1 MAQPN
6 FCFRKHN
13 LHSFQKLV
21 FRHSNLG
28 GKFNC
33 LLLAGSGYWEALHEA
48 DWKGIA
54 CQRRALL
61 MNGAPSSCSFC
72 ERVGKEKAGL
82 SGSCLIKTKTDVL
95 IRPVAPN
102 HAPRVRHPAH
112 FLAGVNGRTWPNGS
126 SLARRVV
133 EAHSAHRVCEP
144 VC

>member
-95 IRPVAPN
+95 IRPVAWLRRTQRIEFAN
-102 HAPRVRHPAH
+102 LCASFIKHRLAH
-112 FLAGVNGRTWPNGS
+112 V
-126 SLARRVV
+126 
-133 EAHSAHRVCEP
+133 
-144 VC
+144 